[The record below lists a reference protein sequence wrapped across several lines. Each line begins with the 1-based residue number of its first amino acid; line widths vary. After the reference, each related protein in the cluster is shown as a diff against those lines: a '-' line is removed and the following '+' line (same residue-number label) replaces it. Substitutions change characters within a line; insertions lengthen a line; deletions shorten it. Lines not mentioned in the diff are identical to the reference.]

1 MYITYFKYTNYPKR
15 NIQKTKEAI
24 KNIVAKKES
33 RHNKGRKLLT
43 KFYLLNVFT
52 CLSYRRYAIYK
63 HKQCFLINEITIG
76 I

>member
-33 RHNKGRKLLT
+33 RHNKGRKLLNKYKRHFPETEGQRSLQT
-43 KFYLLNVFT
+43 KW
-52 CLSYRRYAIYK
+52 A
-63 HKQCFLINEITIG
+63 
-76 I
+76 

>member
-33 RHNKGRKLLT
+33 RHNKGTKLET
-43 KFYLLNVFT
+43 NNIKIGGKFQGMW
-52 CLSYRRYAIYK
+52 K
-63 HKQCFLINEITIG
+63 
-76 I
+76 